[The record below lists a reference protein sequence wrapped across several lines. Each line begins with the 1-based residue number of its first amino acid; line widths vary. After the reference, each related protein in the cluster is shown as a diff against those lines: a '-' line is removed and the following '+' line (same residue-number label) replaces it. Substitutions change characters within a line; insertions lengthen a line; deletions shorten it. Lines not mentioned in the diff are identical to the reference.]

1 MIPGVRIGPK
11 GVEMV
16 DVLQKNIENKFKK
29 MFILKNRFDIITVTS
44 VKAFLDS
51 EDLGEFMIS
60 EWVTMAGSN
69 F

>member
-1 MIPGVRIGPK
+1 MIPRVRIGPK

-16 DVLQKNIENKFKK
+16 NVLQKSIENKFKK
-29 MFILKNRFDIITVTS
+29 KFILKNRYDIKTVTS

-51 EDLGEFMIS
+51 EDLGKFMIS

>member
-1 MIPGVRIGPK
+1 MIPGVKIGPK

-16 DVLQKNIENKFKK
+16 DVLQKSIENKFKK
-29 MFILKNRFDIITVTS
+29 KFILKNRYDIIIVIS

-51 EDLGEFMIS
+51 EDLGKFMIS